1 MRRFRNLLPALV
13 SALLMAGPT
22 IAAAADA
29 PAAVASIK
37 PIHSLLAGVMEG
49 VGRPRLLVK
58 GGASPHTYS
67 LRPSEAQVLA
77 EADFVVWVGEFLES
91 FLTRP
96 IQALAADAH
105 VLELMRAEG
114 VALLPV
120 RTGGVWDAHDHHDE
134 DAGDAHG
141 HDEDAGDAHGHD
153 EDAGDAHGHDEDAG
167 DAHGHDEDAGDG
179 HGHDE
184 DAHGH
189 DEDAGDAHG
198 HDEDAGDE
206 HVRRE
211 DGHEHHEDELDNH
224 LWLDPVN
231 AAAIVDAMAE
241 ALSLLDPGRAGIY
254 RGNAATVQARLR
266 ALDAEIGE
274 ALAPVSD
281 RGFVVFHD
289 AWQYFG
295 NRYGLREVGSV
306 TVSPDQ
312 APGASRLAEI
322 RERLIDAKAECVFA
336 EPQFESGL
344 VRTLVAGTG
353 AGTGVLDPLGAAIDD
368 GPDLYFTLMRANAAA
383 IRACFGR

>member
-1 MRRFRNLLPALV
+1 MRRFRNLLPTLV
-13 SALLMAGPT
+13 FTLLMAGPT

-49 VGRPRLLVK
+49 VGRPHLLVK

-67 LRPSEAQVLA
+67 LRPSEAQVLE
-77 EADFVVWVGEFLES
+77 EADFVVRVGEFLES

-96 IQALAADAH
+96 IRALAADAH

-134 DAGDAHG
+134 DD
-141 HDEDAGDAHGHD
+141 
-153 EDAGDAHGHDEDAG
+153 
-167 DAHGHDEDAGDG
+167 GDG

-189 DEDAGDAHG
+189 GEDTGN
-198 HDEDAGDE
+198 E

-211 DGHEHHEDELDNH
+211 DGHEHHEGELDNH

-266 ALDAEIGE
+266 DLDAEIGE

-295 NRYGLREVGSV
+295 KRYGLREVGSV
-306 TVSPDQ
+306 TVSPEQ
-312 APGASRLAEI
+312 APGASRLAGI

-383 IRACFGR
+383 FRACFGR

>member
-1 MRRFRNLLPALV
+1 MRRFRNLLPTFV
-13 SALLMAGPT
+13 FTLLMAGPT

-37 PIHSLLAGVMEG
+37 PVHSLLAGVMEG
-49 VGRPRLLVK
+49 VGRPHLLVK

-67 LRPSEAQVLA
+67 LRPSEAQALA
-77 EADFVVWVGEFLES
+77 EADLVVWVGEFLES

-96 IQALAADAH
+96 IRALAADAH
-105 VLELMRAEG
+105 VLELMRAES

-141 HDEDAGDAHGHD
+141 HDEDAGD
-153 EDAGDAHGHDEDAG
+153 
-167 DAHGHDEDAGDG
+167 G

-184 DAHGH
+184 
-189 DEDAGDAHG
+189 DAHG

-211 DGHEHHEDELDNH
+211 DGHEHHEDEIDNH

-231 AAAIVDAMAE
+231 ATAIVDAMAE
-241 ALSLLDPGRAGIY
+241 ALSLLDPERAGLY
-254 RGNAATVQARLR
+254 RANAATVQTRLR

-295 NRYGLREVGSV
+295 NRYGLKEVGSV
-306 TVSPDQ
+306 TVSPEQ

-344 VRTLVAGTG
+344 VRTLVTGTG

-368 GPDLYFTLMRANAAA
+368 GPDLYFTLIRANAAA
-383 IRACFGR
+383 IRACFDR

>member
-13 SALLMAGPT
+13 SALLVAGPT

-49 VGRPRLLVK
+49 VGRPHLLVE

-67 LRPSEAQVLA
+67 LRPSDAQVLA

-91 FLTRP
+91 FLIRP
-96 IQALAADAH
+96 IRALADDAH
-105 VLELMRAEG
+105 VLELMRTEG

-134 DAGDAHG
+134 DEHG
-141 HDEDAGDAHGHD
+141 HDEDEHGHD
-153 EDAGDAHGHDEDAG
+153 EDGHGHDEDE
-167 DAHGHDEDAGDG
+167 HGHDEDEHGHDEDEHG
-179 HGHDE
+179 HDEDEHGHDE

-189 DEDAGDAHG
+189 DEDAGD
-198 HDEDAGDE
+198 E
-206 HVRRE
+206 HVRE
-211 DGHEHHEDELDNH
+211 DGHEHHEDELDAH

-231 AAAIVDAMAE
+231 AAVIVDAMAE

-266 ALDAEIGE
+266 ALDAVIGE

-281 RGFVVFHD
+281 RGVVVFHD

-383 IRACFGR
+383 FRACFGQ

>member
-1 MRRFRNLLPALV
+1 MRHFRSLLPTLV
-13 SALLMAGPT
+13 FTLLMAGPT

-49 VGRPRLLVK
+49 VGRPHLLVK

-67 LRPSEAQVLA
+67 LRPSEAQVLE

-91 FLTRP
+91 FLIRP

-134 DAGDAHG
+134 DD
-141 HDEDAGDAHGHD
+141 
-153 EDAGDAHGHDEDAG
+153 G

-189 DEDAGDAHG
+189 GEDTGN
-198 HDEDAGDE
+198 E

-211 DGHEHHEDELDNH
+211 DGHEHHEGGLDNH

-306 TVSPDQ
+306 TVSPEQ
-312 APGASRLAEI
+312 APGASRLTGI
-322 RERLIDAKAECVFA
+322 RERLIDAKAKCVFA

-383 IRACFGR
+383 FRACFGR

>member
-49 VGRPRLLVK
+49 VGRPLLLVK

-67 LRPSEAQVLA
+67 LRPSDARVLA

-96 IQALAADAH
+96 IRALADDAH
-105 VLELMRAEG
+105 LLELMRIEG

-120 RTGGVWDAHDHHDE
+120 RKGGVWDAH
-134 DAGDAHG
+134 
-141 HDEDAGDAHGHD
+141 
-153 EDAGDAHGHDEDAG
+153 
-167 DAHGHDEDAGDG
+167 G
-179 HGHDE
+179 HGE
-184 DAHGH
+184 N
-189 DEDAGDAHG
+189 
-198 HDEDAGDE
+198 AGDE
-206 HVRRE
+206 HEHARRE
-211 DGHEHHEDELDNH
+211 NGHEHHEGGFDTH
-224 LWLDPVN
+224 MWLDPVN

-254 RGNAATVQARLR
+254 RGNAAAVQVRLR

-274 ALAPVSD
+274 ALASVAD

-289 AWQYFG
+289 GWQYFSS
-295 NRYGLREVGSV
+295 RYGLRAIGSV

-312 APGASRLAEI
+312 APGAARLAGI
-322 RERLIDAKAECVFA
+322 QRRFIDAKAECVFV

-344 VRTLVAGTG
+344 VRILVAGTG
-353 AGTGVLDPLGAAIDD
+353 AGTGVLDPLGTAIDD

-383 IRACFGR
+383 FRACFGQ

>member
-1 MRRFRNLLPALV
+1 MRRFRNLLPTFV

-22 IAAAADA
+22 MAAAADA

-37 PIHSLLAGVMEG
+37 PVHSLLAGVMEG
-49 VGRPRLLVK
+49 VGRPLLLVK

-67 LRPSEAQVLA
+67 LRPSEAQVLE
-77 EADFVVWVGEFLES
+77 EADLVVRVGEFLES

-105 VLELMRAEG
+105 VLELMQAEG

-141 HDEDAGDAHGHD
+141 HDEDAGD
-153 EDAGDAHGHDEDAG
+153 
-167 DAHGHDEDAGDG
+167 G
-179 HGHDE
+179 HGHGE

-189 DEDAGDAHG
+189 DEDTGDG
-198 HDEDAGDE
+198 

-211 DGHEHHEDELDNH
+211 DGHEHHEDEIDNH

-241 ALSLLDPGRAGIY
+241 ALSLLDPERAGLY
-254 RGNAATVQARLR
+254 RANAATVQARLR

-295 NRYGLREVGSV
+295 NRYGLKEVGSV
-306 TVSPDQ
+306 TVSPEQ
-312 APGASRLAEI
+312 APGASRLAGI

>member
-1 MRRFRNLLPALV
+1 MHRFRNLLPTLVFALF
-13 SALLMAGPT
+13 MGGPT

-49 VGRPRLLVK
+49 VGRPHLLVE

-67 LRPSEAQVLA
+67 LRPSDAQVLA

-91 FLTRP
+91 FLIQP
-96 IQALAADAH
+96 IQALTADAH
-105 VLELMRAEG
+105 VLELMRIEG

-120 RTGGVWDAHDHHDE
+120 RKGGVWDAHDHDE
-134 DAGDAHG
+134 HT
-141 HDEDAGDAHGHD
+141 
-153 EDAGDAHGHDEDAG
+153 GDAHGHDEDAG

-179 HGHDE
+179 H
-184 DAHGH
+184 
-189 DEDAGDAHG
+189 
-198 HDEDAGDE
+198 
-206 HVRRE
+206 VQRE
-211 DGHEHHEDELDNH
+211 DGHEHHEDELDAH

-231 AAAIVDAMAE
+231 ATAIVDAMAE
-241 ALSLLDPGRAGIY
+241 ALSLLDPERAGIY
-254 RGNAATVQARLR
+254 RGNAATVQARLH

-281 RGFVVFHD
+281 RGVVVFHD

-322 RERLIDAKAECVFA
+322 RKRLIDAEAECVFA
-336 EPQFESGL
+336 EPQFEPGL
-344 VRTLVAGTG
+344 VRTLVDGTG
-353 AGTGVLDPLGAAIDD
+353 AGTGVLDPLGAALVD

-383 IRACFGR
+383 LRACFGR

>member
-1 MRRFRNLLPALV
+1 MRRFRTLLPTLV
-13 SALLMAGPT
+13 FTLLMAGPT

-49 VGRPRLLVK
+49 VGRPRLLVE

-67 LRPSEAQVLA
+67 LRPSEAQVLE
-77 EADFVVWVGEFLES
+77 EADLVVWVGEFLES

-120 RTGGVWDAHDHHDE
+120 RTGGVWDAHDH
-134 DAGDAHG
+134 
-141 HDEDAGDAHGHD
+141 
-153 EDAGDAHGHDEDAG
+153 
-167 DAHGHDEDAGDG
+167 
-179 HGHDE
+179 
-184 DAHGH
+184 H

-344 VRTLVAGTG
+344 VQTLVAGTG